1 MGRSGKKKGSISFEH
16 RAGTACVDAEREL
29 HQNCTGRWIASVSLG
44 TDGTGERIRKR
55 VTGKTRSDVTAKL
68 KILQAQLDDE
78 AARRCGY
85 TVSDAL
91 DDWLAHSRRDDEA
104 PSTTKSRDHVAQP
117 LYRALGDVRLGD
129 LSQADVSAALEKL
142 ALEVSGS
149 YLGRIRTTLCSVIR
163 MAQHHQL
170 VERNV
175 AERVTVPAGQQG
187 RPSKALTWPQAMSL
201 MEEARKTS
209 RGLYPYLVLCLTTGL
224 SDEEARALRWEHV
237 LLDCDPTTA
246 LPHVIAM
253 RYTPV
258 PNYTPTEKT
267 PQRLVLPDQK
277 TIEALKLQ
285 RVQQAKA
292 RLQAGSKWKDNGLV
306 FTTRTGTALDAAN
319 LRRSFR
325 ELLSKVEGINP
336 ADWTLREL
344 QRTYVA
350 RLAERAV
357 PLDYIR
363 WRVGQRST
371 NQTHQVYGDVLT
383 PACFDY
389 RINLWAWLADGW
401 PVWPG
406 NQSPAQ
412 PGL

>member
-1 MGRSGKKKGSISFEH
+1 MGKSGKKKGSISFEH
-16 RAGTACVDAEREL
+16 RAGTACADAERKL
-29 HQNCTGRWIASVSLG
+29 HRNCTGRWVASVSLG
-44 TDGTGERIRKR
+44 TDRIGKRIRKR
-55 VTGKTRSDVTAKL
+55 ATGKTRSDVAAKL
-68 KILQAQLDDE
+68 KTLQAQLGDE
-78 AARRCGY
+78 AARRSGY

-104 PSTTKSRDHVAQP
+104 PSTAKSREHVAQP
-117 LYRALGDVRLGD
+117 LYRALGDVRLRN

-149 YLGRIRTTLCSVIR
+149 YLARIRTTLCSVTR
-163 MAQHHQL
+163 MAQYHGL
-170 VERNV
+170 VVRNV
-175 AERVTVPAGQQG
+175 ADGVTIPEGQHG
-187 RPSKALTWPQAMSL
+187 RRSKALTWPQAMSL
-201 MEEARKTS
+201 MEEARQTS
-209 RGLYPYLVLCLTTGL
+209 RGLYPYLVLCLTTRL
-224 SDEEARALRWEHV
+224 SDEEARALRWEH
-237 LLDCDPTTA
+237 LHLDSDPTTA
-246 LPHVIAM
+246 LPHVVAG

-258 PNYTPTEKT
+258 PNYTPTKKT
-267 PQRLVLPDQK
+267 LQRLVLPDHK
-277 TIEALKLQ
+277 TIEALRLQ

-292 RLQAGSKWKDNGLV
+292 RLQAGSKWQDNDLV

-350 RLAERAV
+350 RLAELAV

-363 WRVGQRST
+363 WRVGHRST
-371 NQTHQVYGDVLT
+371 HQTHQVYGDVLT
-383 PACFDY
+383 PACLDY
-389 RINLWAWLADGW
+389 RINLWGWLADGR

-406 NQSPAQ
+406 NQLPA
-412 PGL
+412 